1 MALFFNK
8 KDRPNFYGL
17 LIEQID
23 IAAEAMNL
31 LDQFIITRDKE
42 LSDQIE
48 AFEKKGDKIRGE
60 LVKQVRDSFITPLDR
75 HDLFSLSRNLD
86 DITDEIKDL
95 KDFMTFFSIVPTRSN
110 DQMADCIL
118 ESVNCLKEA
127 VENLHGGDDDLF
139 WAQIM
144 KAKKN
149 ENLIKRL
156 YWQNIKEMEGQEME
170 PYEMTMHMEFSRDLN
185 SLANKIGKAGDKLGD
200 IKVKV
205 MEQS

>member
-17 LIEQID
+17 LVDQIN
-23 IAAEAMNL
+23 IACEAMKL
-31 LDQFIITRDKE
+31 LDEFIVTRDKE
-42 LSDQIE
+42 ISEQIE
-48 AFEKKGDKIRGE
+48 ACEKQGDKIRGD

-75 HDLFSLSRNLD
+75 HDIFSLSRYLD

-95 KDFMTFFSIVPTRSN
+95 KDFMTFFASVPTRSN
-110 DQMADCIL
+110 DQMGDCIL
-118 ESVNCLKEA
+118 DSVNYLREA
-127 VENLHGGDDDLF
+127 VENLQGDEEIF
-139 WAQIM
+139 WAQVM

-156 YWQNIKEMEGQEME
+156 YWQNIKEMEGKEMD
-170 PYEMTMHMEFSRDLN
+170 PYEMTMHLEFSRDLN

-200 IKVKV
+200 IKVKA
-205 MEQS
+205 MEQG